1 MFDIFYCGDL
11 KQTNTVFEQY
21 CVTRIS
27 QIFMH
32 ATISGFLV
40 GTVQDLSDIR
50 AALCVDFVILK
61 QVGIRFSA
69 NPPELARKK
78 LDHIF
83 YEVITRSSYAGS
95 WPITP

>member
-1 MFDIFYCGDL
+1 
-11 KQTNTVFEQY
+11 
-21 CVTRIS
+21 
-27 QIFMH
+27 MH